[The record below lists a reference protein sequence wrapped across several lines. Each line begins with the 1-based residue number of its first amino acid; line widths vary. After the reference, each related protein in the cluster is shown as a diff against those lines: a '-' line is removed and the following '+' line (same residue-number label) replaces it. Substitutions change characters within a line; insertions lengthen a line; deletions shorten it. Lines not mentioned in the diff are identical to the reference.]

1 MHEKKKVQN
10 VVFTSSDYAFLQKLL
25 NSGGGFPF
33 GFPFLR
39 FPLLLDLA
47 ACEGRGAANQDFM
60 CARPYA
66 GPHPVSPSPCRA
78 VNVTEL

>member
-1 MHEKKKVQN
+1 MHEKTVQN

-39 FPLLLDLA
+39 FPLLSDLA
-47 ACEGRGAANQDFM
+47 ACEGRGPANQELM
-60 CARPYA
+60 CVRP
-66 GPHPVSPSPCRA
+66 
-78 VNVTEL
+78 